1 MLKKLSIIIFILIV
15 TGLILIN
22 SKVFASTSNM
32 DNLIAA
38 KMNIT
43 NNHLDTSTINAG
55 ATTIT
60 FSDLEGNGTLFC
72 IAHGDSLGGHSTYDD
87 TSSRAMLG
95 SNLNLQS
102 GNDET
107 STVITSPATQ
117 VEAGEVFKGP
127 VITDSRVPIFQAG
140 YEETNATFTPGGT
153 YTATGELAYILS
165 HSAENVGGYPS
176 PYQQDLWNFIDLN
189 GGLNASG
196 SGLVD
201 ESISYGKFQASV
213 DAMGATK
220 IKADTSNATV
230 AYNEGEDCYL
240 IGPMTIDYV
249 KASTQA
255 TGRNPVTF
263 GELTGYTVTGA
274 TGVTLIYE
282 DGTITNKPDPNIP
295 FYVKV
300 ARKNFTDP
308 NNITITFTYRYM
320 VVVGSGGSVTYTI
333 LNGTFTRIYYS
344 PYCDY
349 YTMCTEMEKWCTG
362 NGKCGQADCVGPHTY
377 NEGSCSHG
385 YRERHELYKQG
396 LEETR
401 TEQVKAQ
408 TLLQVGGGTP
418 GDVPKREYIEEKI
431 EITLPRPV
439 INIGG
444 YVWEDIP
451 TGKGQEGDGLQ
462 VGENGIQG
470 VKVELYEKSGTK
482 VTEAYTGAD
491 GRYEFR
497 DIPAAIYY
505 VQFEYDGQTYEA
517 TTFLSGFNL
526 GVDDPN
532 TSTNFAINSKAKEI
546 GREEFD
552 KKFTE
557 ITEEMA
563 DSNKIQNLSTI
574 LSGLGLTEDD
584 ITKGTVISD
593 TGEKNEIIYR
603 TENGIS
609 KLITTD
615 SQGRVLDLYKM
626 YATTAPDLY
635 VPAFS
640 NYHIENYDKTISGVT
655 YKAIY
660 PHVGYINLG
669 LVKRENVDVA
679 LKKDVNEAVITINNK
694 QETYGYSS
702 RDRLDYYDVT
712 LKNLPEYS
720 GIRYNRSIYLSD
732 YNYRIDDYKNNTLNV
747 SGDTIHGTKNEDQEL
762 KVFLNYKINIAN
774 QSVEADLTINELV
787 DFYGETLSLISEDKI
802 MPIEDETGTL
812 NNKIVARKS
821 YAILPDGTEIPVDWY
836 EKTDGKTVQGY
847 KTIYTNSL
855 NGIKLATGQQIELYV
870 TFEVNKDDSRAI
882 ELGEKQN
889 YIEINN
895 YSSYIGNEMLGK
907 IDFDSAAGSLIP
919 NEEET
924 YEDDSD
930 VAPIINIELS
940 NDTRTISG
948 VVWEDARTETITQTG
963 QIVGNGVRD
972 PNENTIQGVTVQL
985 IELIKYTD
993 DQGNEQTLEYIWR
1006 EMDSGHTTYKYVD
1019 NGGEVRE
1026 DGTIDGNSDGI
1037 YTFDSYVPG
1046 NYIVR
1051 FIYGDNTETIR
1062 NGYNGHDYKSTA
1074 YKAVLDGTGNYDLN
1088 NNEPN
1093 TSKARDDEQR
1103 RLSVIDYSKIL
1114 TNNKAE
1120 LLHNLGNYNGTDEDI
1135 PQELQEVVSNTWM
1148 YAETAR
1154 ILCEVEYATQASG
1167 GAEDVIYNVEN
1178 MNLGI
1183 EERPLTNI
1191 NINKEVEAIK
1201 VTLANG
1207 TVIIDTEQELRTNVN
1222 WVENRD
1228 DLQGSIEIYMD
1239 EEFMQGAQVEIK
1251 YKITISN
1258 NSEVDTIGANGT
1270 SLGETYYTGEYSTND
1285 KIVTTRTDKLL
1296 DYYNETMTVIQDQ
1309 NNKTWI
1315 EQQLNELYESDSSLL
1330 NTGTY
1335 ELVKD
1340 RNIVTTEKTNNL
1352 EPGETQE
1359 IILTLQKIIS
1369 AEDIEEDLNFE
1380 NAIEL
1385 IQISNESGRR
1395 DYETVPGNQDPD
1407 KTVPDE
1413 EDADIAELVKILP
1426 PTGVSNYMIY
1436 YIIGITAGIV
1446 LVIGIALI
1454 KKKALK

>member
-72 IAHGDSLGGHSTYDD
+72 IAHGDSLGGHST
-87 TSSRAMLG
+87 
-95 SNLNLQS
+95 
-102 GNDET
+102 
-107 STVITSPATQ
+107 ITN
-117 VEAGEVFKGP
+117 KGP
-127 VITDSRVPIFQAG
+127 IITTTNRLVLQGG

-176 PYQQDLWNFIDLN
+176 TYQQDLWNFIDLN

-282 DGTITNKPDPNIP
+282 DGTITTKPDPNIP

-320 VVVGSGGSVTYTI
+320 VVVGNGGSVTYTI
-333 LNGTFTRIYYS
+333 LNGTFTRTHYA
-344 PYCDY
+344 PYCVPNETCPGPRTDLY
-349 YTMCTEMEKWCTG
+349 CPG
-362 NGKCGQADCVGPHTY
+362 DRSCGQADCPGRAHNYSARRCEHHRTT
-377 NEGSCSHG
+377 SHVVD
-385 YRERHELYKQG
+385 YRQW
-396 LEETR
+396 LEPTR
-401 TEQVKAQ
+401 TEQVNAQ

-497 DIPAAIYY
+497 DISAAIYY

-679 LKKDVNEAVITINNK
+679 LKKDVNEAIITINNK

-712 LKNLPEYS
+712 LKNLPEYN

-787 DFYGETLSLISEDKI
+787 DFYSETLSLISEDKN

-907 IDFDSAAGSLIP
+907 IDYDSAAGSLVP

-940 NDTRTISG
+940 DDTRTISG
-948 VVWEDARTETITQTG
+948 VVWEDERTETIAQTG
-963 QIVGNGVRD
+963 QIVGNGVMES
-972 PNENTIQGVTVQL
+972 NENTIQGVTVQL

-1019 NGGEVRE
+1019 NGGEVKE

-1154 ILCEVEYATQASG
+1154 ILCEVEYATQTSG
-1167 GAEDVIYNVEN
+1167 GAEDVTYNVEN

-1207 TVIIDTEQELRTNVN
+1207 TVRIDTEQELRTNVN

-1228 DLQGSIEIYMD
+1228 NLQGSIEIYMD

-1340 RNIVTTEKTNNL
+1340 RNIITTEKTNNL

-1407 KTVPDE
+1407 KTIPDE

>member
-1 MLKKLSIIIFILIV
+1 MQF
-15 TGLILIN
+15 
-22 SKVFASTSNM
+22 
-32 DNLIAA
+32 
-38 KMNIT
+38 
-43 NNHLDTSTINAG
+43 
-55 ATTIT
+55 
-60 FSDLEGNGTLFC
+60 
-72 IAHGDSLGGHSTYDD
+72 
-87 TSSRAMLG
+87 
-95 SNLNLQS
+95 
-102 GNDET
+102 
-107 STVITSPATQ
+107 
-117 VEAGEVFKGP
+117 
-127 VITDSRVPIFQAG
+127 
-140 YEETNATFTPGGT
+140 GT
-153 YTATGELAYILS
+153 YEATGELAWYLS
-165 HSAENVGGYPS
+165 HSAENVGDYPS
-176 PYQQDLWNFIDLN
+176 TWQQGLWNFIDEN

-201 ESISYGKFQASV
+201 EAISYGEYAASV
-213 DAMGATK
+213 NAMGSSK
-220 IKADTSNATV
+220 ITADVSNATV

-240 IGPMTIDYV
+240 IGPVTINYV

-255 TGRNPVTF
+255 SGRNPVTF

-282 DGTITNKPDPNIP
+282 DGTVTDKPDPNTP

-300 ARKNFTDP
+300 SRMNWTNPDD
-308 NNITITFTYRYM
+308 IVLTFTYRYV
-320 VVVGSGGSVTYTI
+320 VVVGSGGAVTYTI
-333 LNGTFTRIYYS
+333 YDGTFTERLYEDKVTNVTKCS
-344 PYCDY
+344 G
-349 YTMCTEMEKWCTG
+349 TEDDPCNME
-362 NGKCGQADCVGPHTY
+362 HTRPTD
-377 NEGSCSHG
+377 HIT
-385 YRERHELYKQG
+385 HAHKPTQ
-396 LEETR
+396 TV
-401 TEQVKAQ
+401 QKDAQ
-408 TLLQVGGGTP
+408 TLIQVGDGSP
-418 GDVPKREYIEEKI
+418 SAVPKREYREEKV

-593 TGEKNEIIYR
+593 TGIKNEIIYR

-635 VPAFS
+635 VPAYS
-640 NYHIENYDKTISGVT
+640 NFHVENYDKTISGVT

-802 MPIEDETGTL
+802 MPIEDGTGTL

-907 IDFDSAAGSLIP
+907 IDYDSAAGSLVP

-940 NDTRTISG
+940 DDTRTISG
-948 VVWEDARTETITQTG
+948 VVWEDERTETIAQTG
-963 QIVGNGVRD
+963 QIVGNGVMES
-972 PNENTIQGVTVQL
+972 NENTIQGVTVQL

-1103 RLSVIDYSKIL
+1103 RLSVIDYSKTL

-1154 ILCEVEYATQASG
+1154 ILCEVEYATQTSG
-1167 GAEDVIYNVEN
+1167 GAEDVTYNVEN

>member
-72 IAHGDSLGGHSTYDD
+72 IAHGDSLGGHST
-87 TSSRAMLG
+87 
-95 SNLNLQS
+95 
-102 GNDET
+102 
-107 STVITSPATQ
+107 ITN
-117 VEAGEVFKGP
+117 KGP
-127 VITDSRVPIFQAG
+127 VITTTNRLVLQGG
-140 YEETNATFTPGGT
+140 YEETNATFTPGAT

-176 PYQQDLWNFIDLN
+176 SYQQDLWNFIDQN

-201 ESISYGKFQASV
+201 ESISYGKYEASLN
-213 DAMGATK
+213 AMGSTK
-220 IKADTSNATV
+220 ITADVSNATV

-240 IGPMTIDYV
+240 IGPVTINYV

-255 TGRNPVTF
+255 SGRNPVEF
-263 GELTGYTVTGA
+263 GGLVGYTVSGA
-274 TGVTLIYE
+274 TDVTLIYE
-282 DGTITNKPDPNIP
+282 DGTITNKPDPNTP

-300 ARKNFTDP
+300 SRMNWTNPDD
-308 NNITITFTYRYM
+308 IVLTFTYRYM
-320 VVVGSGGSVTYTI
+320 VVQSNGGPVTYTI
-333 LNGTFTRIYYS
+333 LNGTFTRTHYS
-344 PYCDY
+344 PRVEVNERCPGAPLTICKGD
-349 YTMCTEMEKWCTG
+349 G
-362 NGKCGQADCVGPHTY
+362 GCGRADCPGTQHTY
-377 NEGSCSHG
+377 YAGTCEHRKTLPHIVN
-385 YRERHELYKQG
+385 YRQW
-396 LEETR
+396 LEPTR
-401 TEQVKAQ
+401 TEQVNAQ
-408 TLLQVGGGTP
+408 TLIQVGGGTP
-418 GDVPKREYIEEKI
+418 GDVPKREYVEEKI
-431 EITLPRPV
+431 EITLPKPV

-732 YNYRIDDYKNNTLNV
+732 YNYRIEDYKNNTLNV
-747 SGDTIHGTKNEDQEL
+747 SGDIIHGTKVEDQEL
-762 KVFLNYKINIAN
+762 KVFIKYKINLVN

-787 DFYGETLSLISEDKI
+787 DFYDETLTLISEDRN
-802 MPIEDETGTL
+802 MQIEDETGTL
-812 NNKIVARKS
+812 NNKVVARKS
-821 YAILPDGTEIPVDWY
+821 YAILPDGSEIPIDWI
-836 EKTDGKTVQGY
+836 EKTDGKTAQGY
-847 KTIYTNSL
+847 RTIYTNSL

-870 TFEVNKDDSRAI
+870 TFEVNKDNNRAVQ
-882 ELGEKQN
+882 LGEKEN
-889 YIEINN
+889 YIEVNN
-895 YSSYIGNEMLGK
+895 YSTYMGNYTLGK
-907 IDFDSAAGSLIP
+907 IDNDSAAGNMVP
-919 NEEET
+919 EEEET